1 VVVRAQAYVAAWQSA
16 FSTVVIEEQ
25 LTQRASSGRGPDA
38 RQTTRAD
45 LLLLRQPARGT
56 WLSFRDVYE
65 VNGRAV
71 RDHDDRLRKLFL
83 ESPSTALDD
92 AARIANESSRYNI
105 GTVIRNID
113 VPTFGL
119 ALLAPGLAERV
130 TFRTRGDALIDGVP
144 TWRIDYRE
152 HQRPTIVRTLRNASV
167 PLEGSLWI
175 EPSSGRVVRTLVKT
189 EGTPDPGVR
198 LPPPSGATLMWVQV
212 TYGPNPTVGFWVPA
226 RMDEI
231 AVSADRSTVE
241 VAAVYS
247 NVRRFQVET
256 TEVVVPR

>member
-1 VVVRAQAYVAAWQSA
+1 MAQHANPKVAGQKLAFRLQFTT
-16 FSTVVIEEQ
+16 FSTVVIEEE

-45 LLLLRQPARGT
+45 LLLLRQPRGT
-56 WLSFRDVYE
+56 WLSFRDVFE
-65 VNGRAV
+65 VNGRTV

-83 ESPSTALDD
+83 ESPTTALDD

-144 TWRIDYRE
+144 TRRIDYRE
-152 HQRPTIVRTLRNASV
+152 HQRPTIVR
-167 PLEGSLWI
+167 SLT
-175 EPSSGRVVRTLVKT
+175 G
-189 EGTPDPGVR
+189 
-198 LPPPSGATLMWVQV
+198 
-212 TYGPNPTVGFWVPA
+212 
-226 RMDEI
+226 
-231 AVSADRSTVE
+231 
-241 VAAVYS
+241 
-247 NVRRFQVET
+247 
-256 TEVVVPR
+256 